1 MFDLFHALARYFNLP
16 WRCLL
21 SLLDE
26 RVKHH
31 DATTNQSAEEDPS
44 YSFGA
49 FKAQLKETVAERV
62 RVGRAEIRTHNGHSA
77 SKNNVASGQRIR
89 QGKDLLF
96 DFLAVVI
103 DLVVHRRIITKMLCG
118 RQRLFGAESSEI

>member
-16 WRCLL
+16 CGCLL

-31 DATTNQSAEEDPS
+31 DATTNQGAEEDPS

-49 FKAQLKETVAERV
+49 FQAQLKETVAERV
-62 RVGRAEIRTHNGHSA
+62 RMRRAEICAHNGHSA

-103 DLVVHRRIITKMLCG
+103 DLIVHR
-118 RQRLFGAESSEI
+118 